1 MSETRNIQVRHYIL
15 SQLENGE
22 ETAGSKL
29 PSALEIAGRLNISLL
44 TVQNALATLVNEG
57 VLRTVPRQGTFI
69 DNEWQKRIL
78 QTNIGFYVPC
88 ETLPWGPFF
97 ADRIRSKLPQMH
109 ISAKM
114 RNAVFEIRPTLDV
127 QMNHEQY
134 MDLAPLFKAC
144 FPDCSQFFE
153 APLDAF
159 YFGKKLAGLP
169 FLFSPRV
176 MFINTAM
183 LQAAGCAIPSE
194 EWQWED
200 FIALVRRLRRRHPGS
215 EIFAWNTSYYLWMN
229 FVLRA
234 GGALID
240 PTAPNPVRIDSEKT
254 RLGLK
259 LFRELRHELFDN
271 GKPAP
276 PMPFQFERGKLAF
289 LVDARQAVCRL
300 QQTGMKEWAVVP
312 LPHIPGG
319 CDLSMQATELLCVR
333 RECFSPDTAEF
344 LVKFLLSEEFQNHL
358 ADLEYSVPIRKS
370 SAFRSLHSKTP
381 GNALFQREIET
392 MCSHYHLNSVE
403 LARLVTSGISGLLAN
418 EDDIDDATAELAEL
432 VASYLKI
439 HQRIAQY
446 QTATEER

>member
-1 MSETRNIQVRHYIL
+1 MMETRNLQVRNHIL
-15 SQLENGE
+15 SLLEDGRE
-22 ETAGSKL
+22 EAGSKL
-29 PSALEIAGRLNISLL
+29 PSALELAGQLNISLL
-44 TVQNALATLVNEG
+44 TVQNALATLANEG
-57 VLRTVPRQGTFI
+57 VLKTVPRQGTFV
-69 DNEWQKRIL
+69 DHDWQKRIL

-88 ETLPWGPFF
+88 ETLPWGNFF
-97 ADRIRSKLPQMH
+97 AERIHADLPQMH

-127 QMNHEQY
+127 QMNHDQY
-134 MDLAPLFKAC
+134 MDLAPLFEAC
-144 FPDCSQFFE
+144 FPDRSQFFE
-153 APLDAF
+153 APLNAF

-176 MFINTAM
+176 MFVNTAM
-183 LQAAGCAIPSE
+183 LRAAGCSIPSE
-194 EWQWED
+194 EWLWED
-200 FIALVRRLRRRHPGS
+200 FLALIRRLRRRHPGS

-240 PTAPNPVRIDSEKT
+240 PAAPNPVRINSEKT

-259 LFRELRHELFDN
+259 LYRELRHELFGN
-271 GKPAP
+271 EKPAP
-276 PMPFQFERGKLAF
+276 PMPFQFEQGKLAF
-289 LVDARQAVCRL
+289 LVDARQAVGRL
-300 QQTGMKEWAVVP
+300 QQTDMKEWAVVP

-319 CDLSMQATELLCVR
+319 RDLSMQATELLCIR
-333 RECFSPDTAEF
+333 KECFSSDTAEY
-344 LVKFLLSEEFQNHL
+344 LVRFLLSEGFQNHL

-370 SAFRSLHSKTP
+370 SALRSLYSKTP

-439 HQRIAQY
+439 HQRITQY
-446 QTATEER
+446 QTAMEGK